1 MVVVGVGSAMAITA
15 LAEDAHYRF
24 VNIPH
29 FYLDSYEYRD
39 YDSSSQI
46 KVQFWRIQTDTE
58 IPYQD
63 KEVTY
68 DGSSFICSDYDDEE
82 KRTAFDNGSITPNTP
97 LSDSY
102 KAKKVYVYV
111 NKCAGFY
118 DEDDEYHDY
127 DLIACMGST
136 TLGALLDAYGIDE
149 STNIRYESISDIE
162 NHLRSI
168 TLNDADKDDTSAL
181 AEESYFYYG
190 SWYFYIGD
198 DKPFPSY
205 LNWDDDWQSTLSDYA
220 SVKDFYYDD
229 EPARTYTAAYTRYD
243 PFDPDT
249 YRKLD
254 GEDTPYS
261 ETTLVK
267 STTGR
272 FWFSQNAVTLPIP
285 KSQAYKTYVRLLVD
299 DVETKYESIDFD
311 NTYADRS
318 GMNFASMD
326 TSIKVFA
333 VSDKLTPTEA
343 DGYMRYCT
351 PLAVRIKYDYAD
363 AHAAFKYSKNEKP
376 NDANAQ
382 AAIGERYSNDDDWDD
397 TYIST
402 YNWHGV
408 NPEMDSLS
416 EFFGRGVYLAGDA
429 SEQNYYD
436 NKAPMYSND
445 GDDETPDEDREYLPV
460 MGWMMEENENK
471 KWGFGYNT
479 EDTGDDQV
487 QISIGEMFYSMSKPT
502 GTYDNYDTDKVEIA
516 RQNAVGK
523 FTFNNQSGFYEYTF
537 LVEPD
542 LPVVT
547 YKAVYLDADGNV
559 VKDDGVER
567 AVDLSDEKYGDK
579 YKTKSY
585 GSGTT
590 VTVEDKLTASDFPG
604 YTLFNGWEI
613 DTDSLPDGK
622 TVNDIAGRVYEQK
635 KDKDGNLIEG
645 EYTDNVKSFSMPS
658 FGVVLRGELVPRVYT
673 LTYKTN
679 KEQYGLSV
687 EPSKPQNSLKKD
699 AVTQTF
705 TIADCTLYKNQEPI
719 HGNPDNPDQI
729 TGWTDYYLY
738 TFPSRTCTA
747 QDGEGNDLYYLR
759 GWAKESDS
767 TTETTTVKLTDLT
780 KTDYEVYAIWENTVT
795 YQPGKANGTNVPG
808 TDVVDKTVTNSTHTV
823 RSSCPFTAPE
833 KFHFKGWELVSPT
846 GKDYPGKFETQGSSN
861 LIASGNQITVK
872 DNVTYKAIWEG
883 DKHAVTYTL
892 TGDNQPSVTL
902 PATAQI
908 PYTDDYTVAG
918 KLTATGYTFDGWDV
932 KTGDVPD
939 ADITKDA
946 DGNAKSFKMPN
957 NAVTLQGT
965 FTENEYTLQYV
976 ENAPAGATVSNMPA
990 QLTVSPILYT
1000 ALKDDDYTLSDK
1012 VPTAPGYTFAG
1023 WKINETEDV
1032 IQAGN
1037 TIAFGYFDND
1047 GKTATATAQWT
1058 LNVYKLEYK
1067 TGDVNAEMPADASNL
1082 TYAQVGGGEYTL
1094 SDTVPAAK
1102 GYTFEGWKL
1111 NVTEGNKPKGA
1122 AIPYENFD
1130 NSTFT
1135 ATATAQWTENE
1146 YTLVYDTGD
1155 VTAAAGT
1162 MPEPITDSGIL
1173 YTTVKDGN
1181 YTLSAAEPS
1190 APGYTFEG
1198 WKLNVTDGNKRASDK
1213 VPFENFDNDGKTAT
1227 ATAQWTENKYTVTY
1241 QHNTEGTSLTDKV
1254 FDDLTYGSS
1263 HTVWDNTGESAFIYA
1278 GHTFDGWELV
1288 SPASGYA
1295 VTGTITV
1302 NDNVTYK
1309 AKWTVNS
1316 YTLQYDKGI
1325 VSALSASSPALPG
1338 TRDDIIWADF
1348 RANGVTV
1355 EQTKLQADG
1364 YTFLG
1369 WKITNT
1375 SSDPHVEKTYSAD
1388 DFGKATFDGTVQEA
1402 LFNSERVATAVAQ
1415 WAENTYELVYDV
1427 NAPTGATVK
1436 SSTVPATESKTYTE
1450 LTGGRL
1456 QPAPGG
1462 IVPAVKSYTFDGW
1475 KIKEDA
1481 AVTFDKDNSGNATLS
1496 FDKFVQVDDT
1506 TTYRATA
1513 QAQWT
1518 LVENPVTYTLTKPDG
1533 ATDITYT
1540 APGEETHA
1548 YETDVDVKSVPVAG
1562 TVYDSEKYSFEG
1574 WTTTDVTVSDG
1585 RFIMPENPV
1594 TFEGV
1599 FTYNEYTV
1607 TYQISGTV
1615 PDGVTLQQY
1624 PAGTSFHKGD
1634 SVTMLNKDIG
1644 DVDGYTFSGWSP
1656 YADDFTM
1663 PGRNVIITGS
1673 FGIGSYPV
1681 IYQDEDGNEL
1691 SRESVTYDTLYT
1703 VQPAGN
1709 MPDPVT
1715 GYEKADWVVAEG
1727 GVSYDS
1733 NRQFTMPGHP
1743 VILRASYTPL
1753 YQVKYQLQ
1761 GKQSDITYNPADTNW
1776 YREHANVSRFADPAS
1791 PDDYDAM
1798 KYTFEWIS
1806 AKGETSGDNVT
1817 VGADGTFT
1825 MPDENVVILGKFT
1838 ENPKYTVTY
1847 TITSTTP
1854 DASEY
1859 ELVQDSNTYY
1869 AGQPV
1874 TLLNKG
1880 LRVEGYDFSG
1890 WSPYADDFAMP
1901 DGDLELTAYFT
1912 AHTPS
1917 VIYLDVN
1924 GAPFTTP
1931 DALKS
1936 TPHDYHTTVEMA
1948 SASLIPDIEGKTK
1961 ATEWKLVDGIDASEI
1976 HDRTF
1981 SMPDNDVTFQ
1991 ATYTDNKYTV
2001 TYQPNVPGGSQDNKV
2016 YENISYGSSHT
2027 VWDNTG
2033 DGAFTHYG
2041 HTFAGWELVSP
2052 ATGYATSG
2060 TITVNDDVT
2069 YQATWTALLY
2079 TLQYDKGIV
2088 SALSASSPALPAKD
2102 DTITLAKLRD
2112 GDVNISTTKPQAD
2125 GYTFT
2130 GWKIT
2135 NTSSDP
2141 NVEKTY
2147 SADDF
2152 GKTTFD
2158 GTVYEALFNDSRIA
2172 TAVAQWEE
2180 IPAPVTYTVTY
2191 TAGGG
2196 TGDDQKDENLSAGA
2210 AYSVWDNTATGG
2222 KTPFTNGDKSFDGWD
2237 LVTPSSGYATSG
2249 SITVNDNI
2257 TYRAKWK
2264 DPAPVTY
2271 TLIYDDNHASYEVA
2285 FDEGYTNK
2293 ITGITGIPSSVTTLT
2308 AAELEAGYTLAASG
2322 PDATNYSFDGW
2333 SDEDNKAYDK
2343 PDRKTE
2349 VTLADFGTG
2358 TTLTVY
2364 AKWKAKVTVT
2374 YFCGIEEGDELW
2386 DNPNFVQTQ
2395 EFTKLDLYTLNGYK
2409 IKHNSELN
2417 PPFEFPGYDI
2427 RTWTVVEGQN
2437 LIRIDRLPDPTSG
2450 GSAQTVRS
2458 GAPAAVTTLTP
2469 GTIATFYGS
2478 VTLKAEWVPISSGT
2492 ELTVTYNA
2500 NGGTPETAVPV
2511 DSNKYAANDTPTVLA
2526 KGDSLKKDGAEF
2538 VEWNTSANGS
2548 GKGYQVGQQ
2557 LDPMT
2562 ANVTLYAIW
2571 KPDVAFIV
2579 EYDGNGHTAGTV
2591 PTDNS
2596 RYAAGSTA
2604 AVKSKEDL
2612 ERTGCTFKEWNT
2624 QPNGSGTGY
2633 KGDGTDTIQINGNVK
2648 LYAIWVD
2655 PNGNIVSP
2663 GTGESNLPMLI
2674 ACNMALLSMLAGGLV
2689 LTKRKKAEM
2698 QQTVC

>member
-1 MVVVGVGSAMAITA
+1 MVVVGVGSALAITA
-15 LAEDAHYRF
+15 LAEDANYRF

-29 FYLDSYEYRD
+29 FYLDSYEYRGYGSD
-39 YDSSSQI
+39 TQI
-46 KVQFWRIQTDTE
+46 KVQFWRMQTGEEKTYTDDAAT
-58 IPYQD
+58 YD
-63 KEVTY
+63 KENDRYVT
-68 DGSSFICSDYDDEE
+68 SDDTDEE
-82 KRTAFDNGSITPNTP
+82 KTQAVQYANWGYGCSITPNTP
-97 LSDSY
+97 LSDAY
-102 KAKKVYVYV
+102 RAKKVYIYA
-111 NKCAGFY
+111 NRDGRGAY
-118 DEDDEYHDY
+118 DVWFCEGTI
-127 DLIACMGST
+127 DLGS
-136 TLGALLDAYGIDE
+136 LLDAFIDDETRLMSSELYVNE
-149 STNIRYESISDIE
+149 SV
-162 NHLRSI
+162 
-168 TLNDADKDDTSAL
+168 LNLPNFSTEEKDDDSEL
-181 AEESYFYYG
+181 VGDFYYY
-190 SWYFYIGD
+190 SWRYYIGD
-198 DKPFPSY
+198 TKPFERYVNYSSGTDA
-205 LNWDDDWQSTLSDYA
+205 LRSGM
-220 SVKDFYYDD
+220 SVRDMYVEDA
-229 EPARTYTAAYTRYD
+229 PARTYTISYTT
-243 PFDPDT
+243 FDD
-249 YRKLD
+249 LD
-254 GEDTPYS
+254 EPVNLDDDHPYA
-261 ETTLVK
+261 EVTLTK
-267 STTGR
+267 SSTGM
-272 FWFSQNAVTLPIP
+272 FWFSQDSVMLPIP
-285 KSQAYKTYVRLLVD
+285 KNTEWDAAYKTYVGILVNG
-299 DVETKYESIDFD
+299 TQTRYEYMSFD
-311 NTYADRS
+311 NTYADLS

-326 TSIKVFA
+326 YSIKVFS
-333 VSDKLTPTEA
+333 VSDKLTPIEA
-343 DGYMRYCT
+343 NGYMAHCT

-376 NDANAQ
+376 NDANEQ
-382 AAIGERYSNDDDWDD
+382 AAIEEDAYNDYDNDD

-487 QISIGEMFYSMSKPT
+487 QISIGELFYSLSQPT
-502 GTYDNYDTDKVEIA
+502 GTYDNDDTDKVEIA

-808 TDVVDKTVTNSTHTV
+808 TDVVDKTVTNGTHTI
-823 RSSCPFTAPE
+823 RTSCPFTAPTG
-833 KFHFKGWELVSPT
+833 FHFKGWELVSPT

-1181 YTLSAAEPS
+1181 YTLSSAEPS

-1263 HTVWDNTGESAFIYA
+1263 HTVWDNTGEGAFIYA

-1309 AKWTVNS
+1309 AKWTVNN

-1338 TRDDIIWADF
+1338 TRDDIIWVDF

-1427 NAPTGATVK
+1427 NAPTGATVT
-1436 SSTVPATESKTYTE
+1436 SSTVPVTETKTYTE

-1462 IVPAVKSYTFDGW
+1462 IVPAVKSHTFDGW

-1481 AVTFDKDNSGNATLS
+1481 AVTFDKNNSGGVTVPLNT
-1496 FDKFVQVDDT
+1496 FVQVDDT

-1518 LVENPVTYTLTKPDG
+1518 LVENPVTYTLTKPDD

-1540 APGEETHA
+1540 APATVNHAWDEE
-1548 YETDVDVKSVPVAG
+1548 VDVVAVPAAG
-1562 TVYDSEKYSFEG
+1562 TDYDSEKYSFEG
-1574 WTTTDVTVSDG
+1574 WTTDDVTVSG
-1585 RFIMPENPV
+1585 GKFTMPDQPV
-1594 TFEGV
+1594 AFEGT
-1599 FTYNEYTV
+1599 FTYKEYTV
-1607 TYQISGTV
+1607 TYQISGETPV
-1615 PDGVTLQQY
+1615 GVTIEQY
-1624 PAGTSFHKGD
+1624 PSGTKFHKGD
-1634 SVTMLNKDIG
+1634 SVTMLNKGIG

-1656 YADDFTM
+1656 YADDFAM
-1663 PGRNVIITGS
+1663 PG
-1673 FGIGSYPV
+1673 
-1681 IYQDEDGNEL
+1681 D
-1691 SRESVTYDTLYT
+1691 
-1703 VQPAGN
+1703 
-1709 MPDPVT
+1709 
-1715 GYEKADWVVAEG
+1715 
-1727 GVSYDS
+1727 
-1733 NRQFTMPGHP
+1733 
-1743 VILRASYTPL
+1743 
-1753 YQVKYQLQ
+1753 
-1761 GKQSDITYNPADTNW
+1761 
-1776 YREHANVSRFADPAS
+1776 
-1791 PDDYDAM
+1791 
-1798 KYTFEWIS
+1798 
-1806 AKGETSGDNVT
+1806 
-1817 VGADGTFT
+1817 
-1825 MPDENVVILGKFT
+1825 
-1838 ENPKYTVTY
+1838 
-1847 TITSTTP
+1847 
-1854 DASEY
+1854 
-1859 ELVQDSNTYY
+1859 
-1869 AGQPV
+1869 
-1874 TLLNKG
+1874 
-1880 LRVEGYDFSG
+1880 
-1890 WSPYADDFAMP
+1890 
-1901 DGDLELTAYFT
+1901 DLELTAFFT

-2033 DGAFTHYG
+2033 DGAFTWFG

-2052 ATGYATSG
+2052 AGYATTG
-2060 TITVNDDVT
+2060 TIEVKDNVT
-2069 YQATWTALLY
+2069 YKAVWNTDYY
-2079 TLQYDKGIV
+2079 TLKYDKGVV

-2102 DTITLAKLRD
+2102 DTVTLAKLRANS
-2112 GDVNISTTKPQAD
+2112 VTVSKIKLQAE
-2125 GYTFT
+2125 GYTFK

-2135 NTSSDP
+2135 NSDD
-2141 NVEKTY
+2141 ETKTKTY
-2147 SADDF
+2147 DADQFDAAE
-2152 GKTTFD
+2152 FD
-2158 GTVYEALFNDSRIA
+2158 GTVYEALFDSSRTA
-2172 TAVAQWEE
+2172 TAVAQWEAVTPVVPVYKVHYQYE
-2180 IPAPVTYTVTY
+2180 GVVPDGVSAAPGNVDAQYDTTVTVADVPTAPQGYVFAGWNFADGTDPVPANESSEVTDSSITFTRVTSFTMPASDVTLVGKFKAKPTPPVPDPTYTVTY
-2191 TAGGG
+2191 KVTSTDPAATAY
-2196 TGDDQKDENLSAGA
+2196 TLPIDDA
-2210 AYSVWDNTATGG
+2210 AYTEGDTVTVKDVLRVDGYNFKGWTYNGKDYGKDDTFAMPAEDVELIGEFEPNYTVKYDCNTATFSDLTGLENG
-2222 KTPFTNGDKSFDGWD
+2222 PSAETWRKSSFTNNKHALTTQVPTSDNFRFVCWSKTKNYVYENR
-2237 LVTPSSGYATSG
+2237 VTELALSDFGSDRTCTVYA
-2249 SITVNDNI
+2249 IWV
-2257 TYRAKWK
+2257 AKL
-2264 DPAPVTY
+2264 DVTY
-2271 TLIYDDNHASYEVA
+2271 TC
-2285 FDEGYTNK
+2285 
-2293 ITGITGIPSSVTTLT
+2293 GI
-2308 AAELEAGYTLAASG
+2308 
-2322 PDATNYSFDGW
+2322 
-2333 SDEDNKAYDK
+2333 DEDDPAWKNNQID
-2343 PDRKTE
+2343 
-2349 VTLADFGTG
+2349 
-2358 TTLTVY
+2358 TTHV
-2364 AKWKAKVTVT
+2364 
-2374 YFCGIEEGDELW
+2374 FEIDE
-2386 DNPNFVQTQ
+2386 
-2395 EFTKLDLYTLNGYK
+2395 YTLNYRVRS
-2409 IKHNSELN
+2409 NEELEH
-2417 PPFEFPGYDI
+2417 PFVFPGYEI
-2427 RTWTVVEGQN
+2427 TKWKVTEGWENIQF
-2437 LIRIDRLPDPTSG
+2437 PSQPSG
-2450 GSAQTVRS
+2450 GSTGTAAAPVYRRS
-2458 GAPAAVTTLTP
+2458 GNGDEEHFLMINTLVILHGNITVKAVW
-2469 GTIATFYGS
+2469 
-2478 VTLKAEWVPISSGT
+2478 EPISSGT
-2492 ELTVTYNA
+2492 ELTVTYNS
-2500 NGGTPETAVPV
+2500 NGGTGAVPV
-2511 DSNKYAANDTPTVLA
+2511 DSNKYTANDTPTVLA
-2526 KGDSLKKDGAEF
+2526 KGDSLVKDGAEF

-2548 GKGYQVGQQ
+2548 GKGYQAGQQ

-2624 QPNGSGTGY
+2624 QSNGSGTGY